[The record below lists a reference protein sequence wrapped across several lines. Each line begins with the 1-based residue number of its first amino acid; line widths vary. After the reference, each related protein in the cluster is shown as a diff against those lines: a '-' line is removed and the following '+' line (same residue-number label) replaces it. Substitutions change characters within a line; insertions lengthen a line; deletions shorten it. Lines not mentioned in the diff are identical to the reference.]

1 MRLRQ
6 IHVINCSSYLDR
18 IMAIVRPFMR
28 KEVSKLVNII
38 LLFPLEN
45 ATKNS
50 LAQLKFVREMAK
62 VFEIAF

>member
-38 LLFPLEN
+38 RYFPLEN
-45 ATKNS
+45 TTKKFIS
-50 LAQLKFVREMAK
+50 TCAAAQVCSRNGQSF
-62 VFEIAF
+62 